1 MTTKIQ
7 VEAEMGNIR
16 MKFQTLS
23 IIKHKKGLYKKR
35 VEVLEPSNVTH
46 TSLWASLGVRMLV

>member
-46 TSLWASLGVRMLV
+46 TSL